1 MPDGTRSSLHNK
13 NLARLDLR
21 KKLSILAAAAR
32 YDPPCASSGGGARA
46 PPPGARVTGLPRAWA
61 SVMPVCRTRAAA
73 GARRGR
79 ACPCRCLRPK
89 NSVEHIK
96 HEPRASGGCKVR
108 RTPTKSRPAGTG
120 CRTNGGCPSSGDR
133 RAGRERRPRDRG
145 AADAGGGPA
154 RPAAG
159 RPGSDHARGDLAPRL
174 HRQDD
179 RLPGAGGRPHCAGR
193 RSAARRRPRWVNPRH
208 GCAFFLRRRR

>member
-1 MPDGTRSSLHNK
+1 MPDGTRSPQHNK
-13 NLARLDLR
+13 NMARLDLR

-32 YDPPCASSGGGARA
+32 YDPSCASSGGGARTSA
-46 PPPGARVTGLPRAWA
+46 AGKGNGSAEGMGICHACMPDARCSRCSPGPGLPLPMSTAQ
-61 SVMPVCRTRAAA
+61 
-73 GARRGR
+73 
-79 ACPCRCLRPK
+79 

-145 AADAGGGPA
+145 AADAGGGRA

-159 RPGSDHARGDLAPRL
+159 RPGSDHARGDLAPRQ